1 MSQPITKYINQR
13 KIMSTVENEDVTK
26 LDTQNLEALVTL
38 QRREFQSEGEVT
50 YATRIDRLKRLK
62 ALIVENKTEFA
73 ETTKR
78 EFGGARSY
86 EFSLFSEF
94 AGKVEAID
102 YSMKHLKE
110 WMKPEKRKTNK
121 PMNFLGGKSQVRHF
135 PKGVVGIISPW
146 NLPFG
151 LTVAPLTSALAA
163 GNRALLKP
171 SEFVP
176 ETAALF
182 AEVVPQ
188 YFSKDEVAVVTGGAE
203 ISQCFAELPFDHLLF
218 TGSTNIGAKVMQSAS
233 KNLVPVTLELGG
245 KSPVI
250 IGRSAK
256 LDLAGT
262 RLTFGKL
269 LNGGQLCLSPDYVV
283 VPHEL
288 EELLIARVVQEAE
301 SMYPNI
307 TENEDYAGVI
317 NEKHFARLQNYIDD
331 AVAKGAKLTI
341 VGADKTRASADNRRM
356 PLHILQNVKEDM
368 LVLHEEIFGPIL
380 PVMTYSDVAE
390 VPDMIKPRQNPL
402 AMYYFG
408 KDKREQEYLLSHVQ
422 SGGVCI
428 NDITLHYVQED
439 LPFGGIGS
447 SGMGAYHGPEGF
459 RSMSHARAIYS
470 QTMIDVLPIIG
481 ARPPFGN
488 KFRKNITKILG
499 SI

>member
-1 MSQPITKYINQR
+1 MSTTKYGN
-13 KIMSTVENEDVTK
+13 VTK
-26 LDTQNLEALVTL
+26 LDTQNLEALVEL
-38 QRREFQSEGEVT
+38 QRSKFRAEGEVS

-62 ALIVENKTEFA
+62 ALIVENKIEFA
-73 ETTKR
+73 KTTKR

-94 AGKVEAID
+94 AGKVEGID

-182 AEVVPQ
+182 ADVVPK
-188 YFSKDEVAVVTGGAE
+188 YFANDEVAVVTGGAE
-203 ISQCFAELPFDHLLF
+203 ISQRFAELPFDHLLF

-283 VPHEL
+283 VPNEL
-288 EELLIARVVQEAE
+288 EEQLIARVVQEAQ

-317 NEKHFARLQNYIDD
+317 NERHFARLQNYIDD

-341 VGADKTRASADNRRM
+341 VGADKTRASEDNRRM
-356 PLHILQNVKEDM
+356 PLHILQNVNEDM
-368 LVLHEEIFGPIL
+368 LVMHEEIFGPIL

-390 VPDMIKPRQNPL
+390 VPDMIEPRRNPL

-408 KDKREQEYLLSHVQ
+408 KDKSEQEYLLSNVQ

-439 LPFGGIGS
+439 LPFGGVGA

-459 RSMSHARAIYS
+459 RTLSHARAIYS

>member
-1 MSQPITKYINQR
+1 
-13 KIMSTVENEDVTK
+13 MSTAKRKNVTK
-26 LDTQNLEALVTL
+26 LDTQNLEALVEL
-38 QRREFQSEGEVT
+38 QRTKFRAEGEVT
-50 YATRIDRLKRLK
+50 YSIRIDRLKRLK

-94 AGKVEAID
+94 ASKVEGID
-102 YSMKHLKE
+102 YAMKHLKE

-135 PKGVVGIISPW
+135 PKGVVGIICPW

-151 LTVAPLTSALAA
+151 LTVAPLTGALAA
-163 GNRALLKP
+163 GNRAILKP

-182 AEVVPQ
+182 AEIIPK
-188 YFSKDEVAVVTGGAE
+188 YFSEDEVAVVTGGAD
-203 ISQCFAELPFDHLLF
+203 ISQRFAELPFDHLLF
-218 TGSTNIGAKVMQSAS
+218 TGSSNIGAKVMQSAS

-283 VPHEL
+283 VPNEL
-288 EELLIARVVQEAE
+288 EEQLIARVVHEAQ

-317 NEKHFARLQNYIDD
+317 NERHFARLQNYIDD

-341 VGADKTRASADNRRM
+341 VGADKTRVSEDNRRM
-356 PLHILQNVKEDM
+356 PLHILQNVNEDM
-368 LVLHEEIFGPIL
+368 LVMHEEIFGPIL

-390 VPDMIKPRQNPL
+390 VPDMIEPRRNPL

-439 LPFGGIGS
+439 LPFGGFGA

-470 QTMIDVLPIIG
+470 QTMIDVLPIVG
-481 ARPPFGN
+481 ARPPFGE
-488 KFRKNITKILG
+488 KFRKNISKILG
-499 SI
+499 PI

>member
-1 MSQPITKYINQR
+1 MSTTKY
-13 KIMSTVENEDVTK
+13 ENVTK
-26 LDTQNLEALVTL
+26 LDTQNLEALVEL
-38 QRREFQSEGEVT
+38 QRSKFRAEGEVT

-62 ALIVENKTEFA
+62 ALIVENKIEFA
-73 ETTKR
+73 KTTKR

-94 AGKVEAID
+94 AGKVEGID

-121 PMNFLGGKSQVRHF
+121 PMNFLGGKSEVRHF

-182 AEVVPQ
+182 ADVVPK
-188 YFSKDEVAVVTGGAE
+188 YFANDEVAVVTGGAE
-203 ISQCFAELPFDHLLF
+203 ISQRFAELPFDHLLF

-283 VPHEL
+283 VPNEL
-288 EELLIARVVQEAE
+288 EEQLIARVVQEAQ

-317 NEKHFARLQNYIDD
+317 NERHFARLQNYIDD

-341 VGADKTRASADNRRM
+341 VGADKTRASEDNRRM
-356 PLHILQNVKEDM
+356 PLHILQSVNEDM
-368 LVLHEEIFGPIL
+368 LVMHEEIFGPIL

-390 VPDMIKPRQNPL
+390 VPDMIEPRRNPL

-408 KDKREQEYLLSHVQ
+408 KDKSEQEYLLSNVQ

-439 LPFGGIGS
+439 LPFGGVGA

-459 RSMSHARAIYS
+459 RTLSHARAIYS

>member
-1 MSQPITKYINQR
+1 MGAAEQHNLTG
-13 KIMSTVENEDVTK
+13 
-26 LDTQNLEALVTL
+26 LDTQDLDALIAL
-38 QRREFQSEGEVT
+38 QKAQFRAEGEVT

-62 ALIVENKTEFA
+62 ALIVENKVAFANATKHEFN
-73 ETTKR
+73 
-78 EFGGARSY
+78 GARSY

-94 AGKVEAID
+94 ASKVEAID
-102 YSMKHLKE
+102 YSMKHLKA

-121 PMNFLGGKSQVRHF
+121 PMNFLGGKSQVRYF

-182 AEVVPQ
+182 AEVVPK

-203 ISQCFAELPFDHLLF
+203 VSQQFAQLPFDHLLF
-218 TGSTNIGAKVMQSAS
+218 TGSTRVGVQVMQAAS

-269 LNGGQLCLSPDYVV
+269 LNGGQLCLSPDYVL
-283 VPHEL
+283 VPPEL
-288 EELLIARVVQEAE
+288 EEQLVARVVHEAQ

-307 TENEDYAGVI
+307 TENADYAGVI
-317 NEKHFARLQNYIDD
+317 NERHFARLQNYIDD

-341 VGADKTRASADNRRM
+341 VGAEQTRVSENNRRM
-356 PLHILQNVKEDM
+356 PLHILQNVNEDM
-368 LVLHEEIFGPIL
+368 LVMHEEIFGPIL
-380 PVMTYSDVAE
+380 PVMTYDDITE
-390 VPDMIKPRQNPL
+390 VPDQVEPRRNPL
-402 AMYYFG
+402 ALYYFG
-408 KDKREQEYLLSHVQ
+408 KDKTEQAYLLSHVP

-439 LPFGGIGS
+439 LPFGGVGA

-459 RSMSHARAIYS
+459 RTLSHPRAIYS
-470 QTMIDVLPIIG
+470 QTMVDVLPIIG
-481 ARPPFGN
+481 ARPPFGD
-488 KFRKNITKILG
+488 KFRKNISKILG
-499 SI
+499 AI

>member
-1 MSQPITKYINQR
+1 
-13 KIMSTVENEDVTK
+13 MSTAKRKNVTK
-26 LDTQNLEALVTL
+26 LDTQNLEALVEL
-38 QRREFQSEGEVT
+38 QRSKFRAEGEVT
-50 YATRIDRLKRLK
+50 YSTRIDRLKRLK

-94 AGKVEAID
+94 ASKVEGID
-102 YSMKHLKE
+102 YAMKHLKE

-151 LTVAPLTSALAA
+151 LTVAPLTGALAA
-163 GNRALLKP
+163 GNRAILKP

-182 AEVVPQ
+182 AEIIPK
-188 YFSKDEVAVVTGGAE
+188 YFSEDEVAVVTGGAD
-203 ISQCFAELPFDHLLF
+203 ISQRFAELPFDHLLF
-218 TGSTNIGAKVMQSAS
+218 TGSSNIGAKVMQSAS

-283 VPHEL
+283 VPNEL
-288 EELLIARVVQEAE
+288 EEQLIARVVHEAQ

-317 NEKHFARLQNYIDD
+317 NERHFARLQNYIDD

-341 VGADKTRASADNRRM
+341 VGANKTRVSEDNRRM
-356 PLHILQNVKEDM
+356 PLHILQNVNEDM
-368 LVLHEEIFGPIL
+368 LVMHEEIFGPIL

-390 VPDMIKPRQNPL
+390 VPDMIEPRRNPL

-439 LPFGGIGS
+439 LPFGGVGA

-459 RSMSHARAIYS
+459 RSLSHARAIYS

-481 ARPPFGN
+481 ARPPFGE
-488 KFRKNITKILG
+488 KFRKNISKILG
-499 SI
+499 PI

>member
-1 MSQPITKYINQR
+1 MGAAEQHNLTG
-13 KIMSTVENEDVTK
+13 
-26 LDTQNLEALVTL
+26 LDTQDLDALITL
-38 QRREFQSEGEVT
+38 QKAQFRAEGEVS

-62 ALIVENKTEFA
+62 ALIVENKVAFANATKHEFN
-73 ETTKR
+73 
-78 EFGGARSY
+78 GARSY

-94 AGKVEAID
+94 ASKVEAID
-102 YSMKHLKE
+102 YSMKHLKA

-182 AEVVPQ
+182 AEVVPK

-203 ISQCFAELPFDHLLF
+203 VSQQFAQLPFDHLLF
-218 TGSTNIGAKVMQSAS
+218 TGSTRVGVQVMQAAS

-269 LNGGQLCLSPDYVV
+269 LNGGQLCLSPDYVL
-283 VPHEL
+283 VPQEL
-288 EELLIARVVQEAE
+288 EEQLVARVVHEAQ

-307 TENEDYAGVI
+307 TENADYAGVI
-317 NEKHFARLQNYIDD
+317 NERHFARLQNYIDD

-341 VGADKTRASADNRRM
+341 VGAEQTRVSENNRRM
-356 PLHILQNVKEDM
+356 PLHILQNVNEDM
-368 LVLHEEIFGPIL
+368 LVMHEEIFGPIL
-380 PVMTYSDVAE
+380 PVMTYDDITE
-390 VPDMIKPRQNPL
+390 VPDQVEPRRNPL
-402 AMYYFG
+402 ALYYFG
-408 KDKREQEYLLSHVQ
+408 KDKAEQEYLLSHVP

-439 LPFGGIGS
+439 LPFGGVGA

-459 RSMSHARAIYS
+459 RTLSHPRAIYS
-470 QTMIDVLPIIG
+470 QTMVDVLPIIG
-481 ARPPFGN
+481 ARPPFGD
-488 KFRKNITKILG
+488 KFRKNISKILG
-499 SI
+499 AI

>member
-1 MSQPITKYINQR
+1 MSIAEHN
-13 KIMSTVENEDVTK
+13 NVTE
-26 LDTQNLEALVTL
+26 LAGQNLNALIER
-38 QRREFQSEGEVT
+38 QRSQFRAEGEVT
-50 YATRIDRLKRLK
+50 YSTRIDRLKRLK

-94 AGKVEAID
+94 ASKVEAID
-102 YSMKHLKE
+102 YSMKHLKQ

-182 AEVVPQ
+182 AEIVPK
-188 YFSKDEVAVVTGGAE
+188 YFPEDEVAVVTGGAE
-203 ISQCFAELPFDHLLF
+203 ISQKFAALPFDHLLF
-218 TGSTNIGAKVMQSAS
+218 TGSTKVGAKVMGAAS

-245 KSPVI
+245 KSPVV

-283 VPHEL
+283 VPNEL
-288 EELLIARVVQEAE
+288 EEQLIARVVHEAQ

-307 TENEDYAGVI
+307 TENEDYAGII
-317 NEKHFARLQNYIDD
+317 NERHFARLQNYLDD

-341 VGADKTRASADNRRM
+341 VGANKTRASASNRRM
-356 PLHILQNVKEDM
+356 PLHILQNVNDDM
-368 LVLHEEIFGPIL
+368 LVMQEEIFGPVL
-380 PVMTYSDVAE
+380 PFMTYSDVTE
-390 VPDMIKPRQNPL
+390 VPDMIEPRRSPL
-402 AMYYFG
+402 ALYYFG

-439 LPFGGIGS
+439 LPFGGFGA

-459 RSMSHARAIYS
+459 RSLSHARAIYS
-470 QTMIDVLPIIG
+470 QTMIDVLPIVG
-481 ARPPFGN
+481 ARPPFGD
-488 KFRKNITKILG
+488 KFRKNISKILG
-499 SI
+499 AI

>member
-1 MSQPITKYINQR
+1 MSIAEHN
-13 KIMSTVENEDVTK
+13 NVTE
-26 LDTQNLEALVTL
+26 LAGQNLNALVAR
-38 QRREFQSEGEVT
+38 QRSQFRAEGEVT

-73 ETTKR
+73 KTTKC

-94 AGKVEAID
+94 ASKVEAID
-102 YSMKHLKE
+102 YSMKHLKA
-110 WMKPEKRKTNK
+110 WMRPEKRKTNK
-121 PMNFLGGKSQVRHF
+121 PMNFLGGKSQVRHY

-163 GNRALLKP
+163 GNRAILKP

-182 AEVVPQ
+182 AEIVPK
-188 YFSKDEVAVVTGGAE
+188 YFPEDEVAVVTGGAE
-203 ISQCFAELPFDHLLF
+203 ISQKFAALPFDHLLF

-245 KSPVI
+245 KSPVV

-269 LNGGQLCLSPDYVV
+269 LNGGQLCLSPDYVI
-283 VPHEL
+283 VPNEL
-288 EELLIARVVQEAE
+288 EEQLIARVVQEVQA
-301 SMYPNI
+301 MYPNI
-307 TENEDYAGVI
+307 TENEDYAGII
-317 NEKHFARLQNYIDD
+317 NERHFARLQSYLDD

-341 VGADKTRASADNRRM
+341 VGANQTRASAGNRRM
-356 PLHILQNVKEDM
+356 PLHILQNVNDDM
-368 LVLHEEIFGPIL
+368 LIMHEEIFGPIL

-390 VPDMIKPRQNPL
+390 VPDMIEPRRNPL
-402 AMYYFG
+402 ALYYFG
-408 KDKREQEYLLSHVQ
+408 KDKREQEYLLNHVQ

-439 LPFGGIGS
+439 LPFGGFGA

-459 RSMSHARAIYS
+459 RSLSHARAIYS
-470 QTMIDVLPIIG
+470 QTMIDVLPIVG
-481 ARPPFGN
+481 ARPPFGD
-488 KFRKNITKILG
+488 KFRKNISKVLG
-499 SI
+499 AI

>member
-1 MSQPITKYINQR
+1 MSTTKY
-13 KIMSTVENEDVTK
+13 ENVTT
-26 LDTQNLEALVTL
+26 LDTQNLEALVEL
-38 QRREFQSEGEVT
+38 QRSKFRAEGEVT

-62 ALIVENKTEFA
+62 ALIVENKIEFA
-73 ETTKR
+73 KTTKR

-94 AGKVEAID
+94 AGKVEGID

-182 AEVVPQ
+182 ADVVPK
-188 YFSKDEVAVVTGGAE
+188 YFANDEVAVVTGGAE
-203 ISQCFAELPFDHLLF
+203 ISQRFAELPFDHLLF

-283 VPHEL
+283 VPNEL
-288 EELLIARVVQEAE
+288 EEQLIARVVQEAQ

-317 NEKHFARLQNYIDD
+317 NERHFARLQNYIDD
-331 AVAKGAKLTI
+331 AVAKGAELTI
-341 VGADKTRASADNRRM
+341 VGADKTRASEDNRRM
-356 PLHILQNVKEDM
+356 PLHILQNVNEDM
-368 LVLHEEIFGPIL
+368 LVMHEEIFGPIL

-390 VPDMIKPRQNPL
+390 VPDMIEPRRNPL

-408 KDKREQEYLLSHVQ
+408 KDKSEQEYLLSNVQ

-439 LPFGGIGS
+439 LPFGGVGA

-459 RSMSHARAIYS
+459 RTLSHARAIYS

>member
-1 MSQPITKYINQR
+1 
-13 KIMSTVENEDVTK
+13 MSTAKYENVTK
-26 LDTQNLEALVTL
+26 LDTQNLEALVEL
-38 QRREFQSEGEVT
+38 QRSKFRAEGEVT
-50 YATRIDRLKRLK
+50 YSTRIDRLKRLK

-94 AGKVEAID
+94 ASKVEGID
-102 YSMKHLKE
+102 YAMKHLKE

-151 LTVAPLTSALAA
+151 LTVAPLTGALAA
-163 GNRALLKP
+163 GNRAILKP

-182 AEVVPQ
+182 AEIIPK
-188 YFSKDEVAVVTGGAE
+188 YFSEDEVAVVTGGAD
-203 ISQCFAELPFDHLLF
+203 ISQRFAELPFDHLLF
-218 TGSTNIGAKVMQSAS
+218 TGSSNIGAKVMQSAS

-283 VPHEL
+283 VPNEL
-288 EELLIARVVQEAE
+288 EEQLIARVVHEAQ

-317 NEKHFARLQNYIDD
+317 NERHFARLQNYIDD

-341 VGADKTRASADNRRM
+341 VGADTTRVSEDNRRM
-356 PLHILQNVKEDM
+356 PLHILQNVNEDM
-368 LVLHEEIFGPIL
+368 LVMHEEIFGPIL

-390 VPDMIKPRQNPL
+390 VPDMIEPRRNPL

-408 KDKREQEYLLSHVQ
+408 KDKREQEYLLSNVQ

-439 LPFGGIGS
+439 LPFGGVGA

-459 RSMSHARAIYS
+459 RSLSHARAIYS

-481 ARPPFGN
+481 ARPPFGE
-488 KFRKNITKILG
+488 KFRKNISKILG
-499 SI
+499 PI

>member
-1 MSQPITKYINQR
+1 MSEAHNDNV
-13 KIMSTVENEDVTK
+13 MD
-26 LDTQNLEALVTL
+26 LDFQNLNALL
-38 QRREFQSEGEVT
+38 ARQRSAFRAEGEVT

-62 ALIVENKTEFA
+62 ALIVENKSEFA
-73 ETTKR
+73 TTTKR
-78 EFGGARSY
+78 EFNGARSY

-94 AGKVEAID
+94 ASKVEAID
-102 YSMKHLKE
+102 YSMKHLKD
-110 WMKPEKRKTNK
+110 WMKPENRKTNK
-121 PMNFLGGKSQVRHF
+121 PMNLLGGKGQVRYF

-171 SEFVP
+171 SEYVP

-182 AEVVPQ
+182 AEVVPK
-188 YFSKDEVAVVTGGAE
+188 YFETDEVAVVTGGAE
-203 ISQCFAELPFDHLLF
+203 TSRNFAELPFDHLLF
-218 TGSTNIGAKVMQSAS
+218 TGSTRVGSQVMQSAS

-269 LNGGQLCLSPDYVV
+269 LNGGQLCLSPDYVL
-283 VPHEL
+283 VPKEL
-288 EELLIARVVQEAE
+288 EERLISRIKHEVE

-307 TENEDYAGVI
+307 TENSDYAGVFD
-317 NEKHFARLQNYIDD
+317 ERHFARLQDYIDD

-341 VGADKTRASADNRRM
+341 VGADETRASKDNRRM
-356 PLHILQNVKEDM
+356 PLHILQDVNENMKVM
-368 LVLHEEIFGPIL
+368 HEEIFGPVL
-380 PVMTYSDVAE
+380 PIMTYADIAQ
-390 VPDMIKPRQNPL
+390 VPDQIEPRRNPL

-408 KDKREQEYLLSHVQ
+408 KDKDEQEYLLSHVQ

-439 LPFGGIGS
+439 LPFGGFGA

-459 RSMSHARAIYS
+459 RNMSHPRAIYR

-481 ARPPFGN
+481 ARPPFGE
-488 KFRKNITKILG
+488 KFRKRISKVLG
-499 SI
+499 VI

>member
-1 MSQPITKYINQR
+1 MGAAEHHNATGLNA
-13 KIMSTVENEDVTK
+13 
-26 LDTQNLEALVTL
+26 QNLDALLEL
-38 QRREFQSEGEVT
+38 QRSKFRAEGEVT
-50 YATRIDRLKRLK
+50 YSTRIDRLKRLK

-73 ETTKR
+73 ITTKR

-94 AGKVEAID
+94 ASKVEAIN

-176 ETAALF
+176 KTAALF
-182 AEVVPQ
+182 AEVVPK
-188 YFSKDEVAVVTGGAE
+188 YFSEDEVAVVTGGAD
-203 ISQCFAELPFDHLLF
+203 ISQRFAELPFDHLLF
-218 TGSTNIGAKVMQSAS
+218 TGSTKVGAKVMQSAS

-283 VPHEL
+283 VPDEL
-288 EELLIARVVQEAE
+288 EEQLIARVVKEAQ

-317 NEKHFARLQNYIDD
+317 NERHFARLQNYIDD

-341 VGADKTRASADNRRM
+341 VGAKKTRASDDNRRM
-356 PLHILQNVKEDM
+356 PLHILQNVNEDM
-368 LVLHEEIFGPIL
+368 LVMHEEIFGPVL
-380 PVMTYSDVAE
+380 PVMTYSDVEE
-390 VPDMIKPRQNPL
+390 VPDMIEPRRNPL

-408 KDKREQEYLLSHVQ
+408 KDNREQEYLLSHVQ

-439 LPFGGIGS
+439 LPFGGIGA

-459 RSMSHARAIYS
+459 KNMSHARAIYS

-481 ARPPFGN
+481 ARPPFGE
-488 KFRKNITKILG
+488 KFRKNISKILG
-499 SI
+499 PI

>member
-1 MSQPITKYINQR
+1 
-13 KIMSTVENEDVTK
+13 MSTAKRKNVTK
-26 LDTQNLEALVTL
+26 LDTQNLEALVAL
-38 QRREFQSEGEVT
+38 QRSNFRAEGEVT
-50 YATRIDRLKRLK
+50 YSTRIDRLKRLK

-94 AGKVEAID
+94 ASKVEGID
-102 YSMKHLKE
+102 YAMKHLKE

-151 LTVAPLTSALAA
+151 LTVAPLTGALAA
-163 GNRALLKP
+163 GNRAILKP

-182 AEVVPQ
+182 AEIIPK
-188 YFSKDEVAVVTGGAE
+188 YFSEDEVAVVTGGAD
-203 ISQCFAELPFDHLLF
+203 ISQRFAELPFDHLLF
-218 TGSTNIGAKVMQSAS
+218 TGSSNIGAKVMQSAS

-283 VPHEL
+283 VPNEL
-288 EELLIARVVQEAE
+288 EEQLIARVVHEAQ

-317 NEKHFARLQNYIDD
+317 NERHFARLQNYIDD

-341 VGADKTRASADNRRM
+341 VGADKTRVSEDNRRM
-356 PLHILQNVKEDM
+356 PLHILQNVNEDM
-368 LVLHEEIFGPIL
+368 LVMHEEIFGPIL

-390 VPDMIKPRQNPL
+390 VPDMIEPRRNPL

-408 KDKREQEYLLSHVQ
+408 KDKREQEYLLSNVQ

-439 LPFGGIGS
+439 LPFGGVGA

-459 RSMSHARAIYS
+459 RSLSHARAIYS

-481 ARPPFGN
+481 ARPPFGE
-488 KFRKNITKILG
+488 KFRKNISKILG
-499 SI
+499 PI

>member
-1 MSQPITKYINQR
+1 MGA
-13 KIMSTVENEDVTK
+13 VEQHNLTG
-26 LDTQNLEALVTL
+26 LDTQDLDALIAL
-38 QRREFQSEGEVT
+38 QKAQFRAEGEVT

-62 ALIVENKTEFA
+62 ALIVENKVAFANATKHEFN
-73 ETTKR
+73 
-78 EFGGARSY
+78 GARSY

-94 AGKVEAID
+94 ASKVEAID
-102 YSMKHLKE
+102 YSMKHLKA

-182 AEVVPQ
+182 AEVVPK

-203 ISQCFAELPFDHLLF
+203 VSQQFAQLPFDHLLF
-218 TGSTNIGAKVMQSAS
+218 TGSTRVGAQVMQAAS

-269 LNGGQLCLSPDYVV
+269 LNGGQLCLSPDYVL
-283 VPHEL
+283 VPQEL
-288 EELLIARVVQEAE
+288 EEQLVARIVHEAQ

-307 TENEDYAGVI
+307 TENADYAGVI
-317 NEKHFARLQNYIDD
+317 NERHFARLQNYIDD

-341 VGADKTRASADNRRM
+341 VGAEQTRASENNRRM
-356 PLHILQNVKEDM
+356 PLHILQNVNEDM
-368 LVLHEEIFGPIL
+368 LVMHEEIFGPIL
-380 PVMTYSDVAE
+380 PVMTYDDITE
-390 VPDMIKPRQNPL
+390 VPDQVEPRRNPL
-402 AMYYFG
+402 ALYYFG
-408 KDKREQEYLLSHVQ
+408 KDKTEQEYLLSHVP

-439 LPFGGIGS
+439 LPFGGVGA

-459 RSMSHARAIYS
+459 RTLSHPRAIYS
-470 QTMIDVLPIIG
+470 QTMVDVLPIIG
-481 ARPPFGN
+481 ARPPFGD
-488 KFRKNITKILG
+488 KFRKNISKILG
-499 SI
+499 AI

>member
-1 MSQPITKYINQR
+1 MSTTKY
-13 KIMSTVENEDVTK
+13 ENVTT
-26 LDTQNLEALVTL
+26 LDTQNLEALVEL
-38 QRREFQSEGEVT
+38 QRSKFRAEGEVT

-62 ALIVENKTEFA
+62 ALIVENKIEFA
-73 ETTKR
+73 KTTKR

-94 AGKVEAID
+94 AGKVEGID
-102 YSMKHLKE
+102 YSMKHLKD

-151 LTVAPLTSALAA
+151 LTVAPLTGALAA
-163 GNRALLKP
+163 GNRAILKP

-182 AEVVPQ
+182 AEIIPK
-188 YFSKDEVAVVTGGAE
+188 YFSEDEVAVVTGGAD
-203 ISQCFAELPFDHLLF
+203 ISQRFAELPFDHLLF
-218 TGSTNIGAKVMQSAS
+218 TGSSNIGAKVMQSAS

-283 VPHEL
+283 VPNEL
-288 EELLIARVVQEAE
+288 EEQLIARVVHEAQ

-317 NEKHFARLQNYIDD
+317 NERHFARLQNYIDD

-341 VGADKTRASADNRRM
+341 VGANKTRASMNNRRM
-356 PLHILQNVKEDM
+356 PLHILQNVNEDM
-368 LVLHEEIFGPIL
+368 LVMHEEIFGPIL

-390 VPDMIKPRQNPL
+390 VPDMIEPRRNPL

-408 KDKREQEYLLSHVQ
+408 KDKSEQEYLLSHVQ

-439 LPFGGIGS
+439 LPFGGVGA

-459 RSMSHARAIYS
+459 RSLSHARAIYS

-481 ARPPFGN
+481 ARPPFGE
-488 KFRKNITKILG
+488 KFRKNISKILG
-499 SI
+499 PI

>member
-1 MSQPITKYINQR
+1 MSIAEQNNITEL
-13 KIMSTVENEDVTK
+13 TG
-26 LDTQNLEALVTL
+26 QNLNALVER
-38 QRREFQSEGEVT
+38 QRSQFRAEGEVT

-73 ETTKR
+73 KTTKR

-94 AGKVEAID
+94 ASKVEAID
-102 YSMKHLKE
+102 YSMKHLKA
-110 WMKPEKRKTNK
+110 WMRPEKRKTNK
-121 PMNFLGGKSQVRHF
+121 PMNFLGGKGQVRHY

-163 GNRALLKP
+163 GNRAILKP

-182 AEVVPQ
+182 AEIVPK
-188 YFSKDEVAVVTGGAE
+188 YFPEDEVAVVTGGAE
-203 ISQCFAELPFDHLLF
+203 ISQKFAALPFDHLLF

-245 KSPVI
+245 KSPVV

-269 LNGGQLCLSPDYVV
+269 LNGGQLCLSPDYVI
-283 VPHEL
+283 VPNEL
-288 EELLIARVVQEAE
+288 EEQLIARVVQEVQA
-301 SMYPNI
+301 MYPNI
-307 TENEDYAGVI
+307 TENEDYAGII
-317 NEKHFARLQNYIDD
+317 NERHFARLQSYLDD

-341 VGADKTRASADNRRM
+341 VGANQTRASAGNRRM
-356 PLHILQNVKEDM
+356 PLHILQNVNDDM
-368 LVLHEEIFGPIL
+368 LIMHEEIFGPIL

-390 VPDMIKPRQNPL
+390 VPDMIEPRRNPL
-402 AMYYFG
+402 ALYYFG
-408 KDKREQEYLLSHVQ
+408 KDKREQEYLLNHVQ

-439 LPFGGIGS
+439 LPFGGFGA

-459 RSMSHARAIYS
+459 RSLSHARAIYS
-470 QTMIDVLPIIG
+470 QTMIDVLPIVG
-481 ARPPFGN
+481 ARPPFGD
-488 KFRKNITKILG
+488 KFRKNISKVLG
-499 SI
+499 AI

>member
-1 MSQPITKYINQR
+1 VSIAEHDN
-13 KIMSTVENEDVTK
+13 VTK
-26 LDTQNLEALVTL
+26 LEIQNLTALLKL
-38 QRREFQSEGEVT
+38 QRSKFRAEGEVT

-62 ALIVENKTEFA
+62 ALIIENKTEFA
-73 ETTKR
+73 KTTKR

-94 AGKVEAID
+94 ASKVEAID
-102 YSMKHLKE
+102 YSMKYLKE
-110 WMKPEKRKTNK
+110 WMKPEKRKTNT
-121 PMNFLGGKSQVRHF
+121 PMNFLGGQSQVRHF
-135 PKGVVGIISPW
+135 PKGGVGIISPW

-182 AEVVPQ
+182 ADVIPK
-188 YFSKDEVAVVTGGAE
+188 YFSEDEVAVVTGGAA
-203 ISQCFAELPFDHLLF
+203 ISQRFAELPFDHLLF
-218 TGSTNIGAKVMQSAS
+218 TGSTRVGAQVMQSAA

-283 VPHEL
+283 VPKEL
-288 EELLIARVVQEAE
+288 EEQLIARVIHETE

-317 NEKHFARLQNYIDD
+317 NERHFARLQNYIDD

-341 VGADKTRASADNRRM
+341 VGADKTRASKDNRRM
-356 PLHILQNVKEDM
+356 PLHILQNVNEDM
-368 LVLHEEIFGPIL
+368 LVMHEEIFGPVL
-380 PVMTYSDVAE
+380 PVMAYSDVAE
-390 VPDMIKPRQNPL
+390 VPDMIEPRRNPL

-408 KDKREQEYLLSHVQ
+408 KDKREQEYLLTHVP
-422 SGGVCI
+422 SGGVCV

-439 LPFGGIGS
+439 LPFGGVGA

-459 RSMSHARAIYS
+459 RSLSHARAIYS
-470 QTMIDVLPIIG
+470 QTMIDVLPIVG
-481 ARPPFGN
+481 ARPPFGE
-488 KFRKNITKILG
+488 KFRKNISKVLG

>member
-1 MSQPITKYINQR
+1 MNTNQPEMQ
-13 KIMSTVENEDVTK
+13 IMSTAEHENVTK
-26 LDTQNLEALVTL
+26 LDTQNLEALVEL
-38 QRREFQSEGEVT
+38 QRSMFRAEGEVT
-50 YATRIDRLKRLK
+50 YSTRIDRLKRLK

-73 ETTKR
+73 MTTKR

-94 AGKVEAID
+94 ASKVEAID

-121 PMNFLGGKSQVRHF
+121 PMNFLGGKSQVRYF

-182 AEVVPQ
+182 AEVVPK
-188 YFSKDEVAVVTGGAE
+188 YFPEDEVAVVTGGAD
-203 ISQCFAELPFDHLLF
+203 ISQRFAELPFDHLLF

-269 LNGGQLCLSPDYVV
+269 LNGGQLCLSPDYVA
-283 VPHEL
+283 VPDEL
-288 EELLIARVVQEAE
+288 EEQLIARVIQEAQ

-307 TENEDYAGVI
+307 TENEDYAGII
-317 NEKHFARLQNYIDD
+317 NERHFGRLQSYIDD

-341 VGADKTRASADNRRM
+341 VGADKTRASEDNRRM
-356 PLHILQNVKEDM
+356 PLHILQHVNEDM
-368 LVLHEEIFGPIL
+368 LVMHEEIFGPIL

-390 VPDMIKPRQNPL
+390 VPSMIEPRRNPL

-428 NDITLHYVQED
+428 NDIILHYVQED
-439 LPFGGIGS
+439 LPFGGIGA

-459 RSMSHARAIYS
+459 RAMSHARAIYS

-481 ARPPFGN
+481 ARPPFGE
-488 KFRKNITKILG
+488 KFRKNISKILG
-499 SI
+499 AI

>member
-1 MSQPITKYINQR
+1 MSTTKY
-13 KIMSTVENEDVTK
+13 ENVTT
-26 LDTQNLEALVTL
+26 LHTQNLEALVEL
-38 QRREFQSEGEVT
+38 QRSKFRAEGEVT

-62 ALIVENKTEFA
+62 ALIVENKIEFA
-73 ETTKR
+73 KTTKR

-94 AGKVEAID
+94 AGKVEGID

-182 AEVVPQ
+182 ADVVPK
-188 YFSKDEVAVVTGGAE
+188 YFSDDEVAVVTGGAE
-203 ISQCFAELPFDHLLF
+203 ISQRFAELPFDHLLF
-218 TGSTNIGAKVMQSAS
+218 TGSTNIGSKVMQSAS

-283 VPHEL
+283 VPNEL
-288 EELLIARVVQEAE
+288 EEQLIARVVQEAQ

-317 NEKHFARLQNYIDD
+317 NERHFARLQNYIDD

-341 VGADKTRASADNRRM
+341 VGADKTRASEDNRRM
-356 PLHILQNVKEDM
+356 PLHILQNVNEDM
-368 LVLHEEIFGPIL
+368 LVMHEEIFGPIL

-390 VPDMIKPRQNPL
+390 VPDMIEPRRNPL

-408 KDKREQEYLLSHVQ
+408 KDKSEQEYLLSNVQ

-439 LPFGGIGS
+439 LPFGGVGA

-459 RSMSHARAIYS
+459 RTLSHARAIYS

>member
-1 MSQPITKYINQR
+1 MSIAEHN
-13 KIMSTVENEDVTK
+13 NVTE
-26 LDTQNLEALVTL
+26 LAGQNLNALIER
-38 QRREFQSEGEVT
+38 QRSQFRAEGEVT
-50 YATRIDRLKRLK
+50 YSTRIDRLKRLK

-94 AGKVEAID
+94 ASKVEAID

-151 LTVAPLTSALAA
+151 LTVAPLTGALAA
-163 GNRALLKP
+163 GNRAILKP

-182 AEVVPQ
+182 AEIIPK
-188 YFSKDEVAVVTGGAE
+188 YFSEDEVAVVTGGAD
-203 ISQCFAELPFDHLLF
+203 ISQRFAELPFDHLLF
-218 TGSTNIGAKVMQSAS
+218 TGSSNIGAKVMQSAS

-283 VPHEL
+283 VPNEL
-288 EELLIARVVQEAE
+288 EEQLIARVVHEAQ

-307 TENEDYAGVI
+307 TENEDYAGII
-317 NEKHFARLQNYIDD
+317 NERHFARLQNYLDD

-341 VGADKTRASADNRRM
+341 VGANKTRASAGNRRM
-356 PLHILQNVKEDM
+356 PLHILQNVNDDM
-368 LVLHEEIFGPIL
+368 LVMQEEIFGPVL
-380 PVMTYSDVAE
+380 PFMTYSDVTE
-390 VPDMIKPRQNPL
+390 VPDMIEPRRSPL
-402 AMYYFG
+402 ALYYFG

-439 LPFGGIGS
+439 LPFGGFGA

-470 QTMIDVLPIIG
+470 QTMIDVLPIVG
-481 ARPPFGN
+481 ARPPFGD
-488 KFRKNITKILG
+488 KFRKNISKILG
-499 SI
+499 AI

>member
-1 MSQPITKYINQR
+1 MSIAKHDN
-13 KIMSTVENEDVTK
+13 VTE
-26 LDTQNLEALVTL
+26 LSTQNLGALVEL
-38 QRREFQSEGEVT
+38 QRNEFRAEGDVT

-62 ALIVENKTEFA
+62 ALIVENKKEFA
-73 ETTKR
+73 TTTKR
-78 EFGGARSY
+78 EFNGARSY

-94 AGKVEAID
+94 ASKVEAID
-102 YSMKHLKE
+102 YSIKHLKG
-110 WMKPEKRKTNK
+110 WMKPETRKTNK
-121 PMNFLGGKSQVRHF
+121 PMNFLGGKSQVRYF

-163 GNRALLKP
+163 GNRAILKP
-171 SEFVP
+171 SEYVP

-182 AEVVPQ
+182 AEVVPK
-188 YFSKDEVAVVTGGAE
+188 YFSQDEVAVVTGGSD
-203 ISQCFAELPFDHLLF
+203 ISQKFAQLPFDHLLF
-218 TGSTNIGAKVMQSAS
+218 TGSTHVGAQVMQAAA

-245 KSPVI
+245 KSPVV

-269 LNGGQLCLSPDYVV
+269 LNGGQLCLSPDYLL
-283 VPHEL
+283 VPNEL
-288 EELLIARVVQEAE
+288 EELLIARVIDEAQV
-301 SMYPNI
+301 MYPNI
-307 TENEDYAGVI
+307 TENSDYAGI
-317 NEKHFARLQNYIDD
+317 FNEKHFARLQSYIDD

-341 VGADKTRASADNRRM
+341 VGAENTRASADNRRM
-356 PLHILQNVKEDM
+356 PLHILQNVTEDM
-368 LVLHEEIFGPIL
+368 QVMHHEIFGPIL
-380 PVMTYSDVAE
+380 PVMSYSDITE
-390 VPDMIKPRQNPL
+390 VPDMIEPRRNPL

-408 KDKREQEYLLSHVQ
+408 KDKVEQDYLLSHVQ

-439 LPFGGIGS
+439 LPFGGFGA

-459 RSMSHARAIYS
+459 RNMSHARAIYS

-481 ARPPFGN
+481 ARPPFGE
-488 KFRKNITKILG
+488 KFRNRIRKALG
-499 SI
+499 PI

>member
-1 MSQPITKYINQR
+1 MSIAEQNNITEL
-13 KIMSTVENEDVTK
+13 TG
-26 LDTQNLEALVTL
+26 QNLNALVER
-38 QRREFQSEGEVT
+38 QRSQFRAEGEVT

-73 ETTKR
+73 KTTKR

-94 AGKVEAID
+94 ASKVEAID
-102 YSMKHLKE
+102 YSMKHLKA
-110 WMKPEKRKTNK
+110 WMRPEKRKTNK
-121 PMNFLGGKSQVRHF
+121 PMNFLGGKSQVRHY

-163 GNRALLKP
+163 GNRAILKP

-182 AEVVPQ
+182 AEIVPK
-188 YFSKDEVAVVTGGAE
+188 YFPEDEVAVVTGGAE
-203 ISQCFAELPFDHLLF
+203 ISQKFAALPFDHLLF

-245 KSPVI
+245 KSPVV

-269 LNGGQLCLSPDYVV
+269 LNGGQLCLSPDYVI
-283 VPHEL
+283 VPNEL
-288 EELLIARVVQEAE
+288 EEQLIARVIQEVQA
-301 SMYPNI
+301 MYPNI
-307 TENEDYAGVI
+307 TENEDYAGII
-317 NEKHFARLQNYIDD
+317 NERHFARLQSYLDD

-341 VGADKTRASADNRRM
+341 VGANQTRASAGNRRM
-356 PLHILQNVKEDM
+356 PLHILQNVNDDM
-368 LVLHEEIFGPIL
+368 LIMHEEIFGPIL

-390 VPDMIKPRQNPL
+390 VPDMIEPRRNPL
-402 AMYYFG
+402 ALYYFG
-408 KDKREQEYLLSHVQ
+408 KDKREQEYLLNHVQ

-439 LPFGGIGS
+439 LPFGGFGA

-459 RSMSHARAIYS
+459 RSLSHARAIYS
-470 QTMIDVLPIIG
+470 QTMIDVLPIVG
-481 ARPPFGN
+481 ARPPFGD
-488 KFRKNITKILG
+488 KFRKNISKVLG
-499 SI
+499 AI

>member
-1 MSQPITKYINQR
+1 
-13 KIMSTVENEDVTK
+13 MSTAKRKNVTK
-26 LDTQNLEALVTL
+26 LDTQNLEALVEL
-38 QRREFQSEGEVT
+38 QRSKFRAEGEVT
-50 YATRIDRLKRLK
+50 YSTRIDRLKRLK

-94 AGKVEAID
+94 ASKVEGID
-102 YSMKHLKE
+102 YVMKHLKE

-151 LTVAPLTSALAA
+151 LTVAPLTGALAA
-163 GNRALLKP
+163 GNRAILKP

-182 AEVVPQ
+182 AEIIPK
-188 YFSKDEVAVVTGGAE
+188 YFSEDEVAVVTGGTD
-203 ISQCFAELPFDHLLF
+203 ISQRFAELPFDHLLF
-218 TGSTNIGAKVMQSAS
+218 TGSSNIGAKVMQSAS

-283 VPHEL
+283 VPNEL
-288 EELLIARVVQEAE
+288 EEQLIARVVHEAQ

-317 NEKHFARLQNYIDD
+317 SERHFARLQNYIDD

-341 VGADKTRASADNRRM
+341 VGASKTRVSEDNRRM
-356 PLHILQNVKEDM
+356 PLHILQNVTEDM
-368 LVLHEEIFGPIL
+368 LVMHEEIFGPIL
-380 PVMTYSDVAE
+380 PVITYSDVAE
-390 VPDMIKPRQNPL
+390 VPDMIEPRRNPL

-439 LPFGGIGS
+439 LPFGGVGA

-459 RSMSHARAIYS
+459 RSLSHARAIYS

-481 ARPPFGN
+481 ARPPFGE
-488 KFRKNITKILG
+488 KFRKNISKILG
-499 SI
+499 PI

>member
-1 MSQPITKYINQR
+1 
-13 KIMSTVENEDVTK
+13 MSTAKRKNVTK
-26 LDTQNLEALVTL
+26 LDTQNLEALVEL
-38 QRREFQSEGEVT
+38 QRSKFRAEGEVT
-50 YATRIDRLKRLK
+50 YSTRIDRLKRLK
-62 ALIVENKTEFA
+62 TLIVENKTEFA

-94 AGKVEAID
+94 ASKVEGID
-102 YSMKHLKE
+102 YAMKNLKE

-151 LTVAPLTSALAA
+151 LTVAPLTGALAA
-163 GNRALLKP
+163 GNRAILKP

-182 AEVVPQ
+182 AEIIPK
-188 YFSKDEVAVVTGGAE
+188 YFSEDEVAVVTGGAD
-203 ISQCFAELPFDHLLF
+203 ISQRFAELPFDHLLF
-218 TGSTNIGAKVMQSAS
+218 TGSSNIGAKVMQSAS

-283 VPHEL
+283 VPNEL
-288 EELLIARVVQEAE
+288 EEQLIARVVHEAQ

-317 NEKHFARLQNYIDD
+317 NERHFARLQNYIDD

-341 VGADKTRASADNRRM
+341 VGANKTRASKNNRRM
-356 PLHILQNVKEDM
+356 PLHILQNVTEDM
-368 LVLHEEIFGPIL
+368 LVMHEEIFGPIL

-390 VPDMIKPRQNPL
+390 VPNMIEPRRNPL

-439 LPFGGIGS
+439 LPFGGVGA

-459 RSMSHARAIYS
+459 RSLSHARAIYS

-481 ARPPFGN
+481 ARPPFGE
-488 KFRKNITKILG
+488 KFRKNISKILG
-499 SI
+499 PI

>member
-1 MSQPITKYINQR
+1 MSTTKYGN
-13 KIMSTVENEDVTK
+13 VTK
-26 LDTQNLEALVTL
+26 LDTQNLEALVEL
-38 QRREFQSEGEVT
+38 QRSKFRAEGEVS

-62 ALIVENKTEFA
+62 ALIVENKIEFA
-73 ETTKR
+73 KTTKR

-94 AGKVEAID
+94 AGKVEGID

-121 PMNFLGGKSQVRHF
+121 PMNFLGGKSEVRHF

-182 AEVVPQ
+182 ADVVPK
-188 YFSKDEVAVVTGGAE
+188 YFSEDEVAVVTGGAE
-203 ISQCFAELPFDHLLF
+203 ISQRFAELPFDHLLF
-218 TGSTNIGAKVMQSAS
+218 TGSTNIGSKVMQSAS

-283 VPHEL
+283 VPNEL
-288 EELLIARVVQEAE
+288 EEQLIARVVQEAQ

-317 NEKHFARLQNYIDD
+317 NERHFARLQNYIDD

-341 VGADKTRASADNRRM
+341 VGADKTRASEDNRRM
-356 PLHILQNVKEDM
+356 PLHILQNVNEDM
-368 LVLHEEIFGPIL
+368 LVMHEEIFGPIL

-390 VPDMIKPRQNPL
+390 VPDMIEPRRNPL

-408 KDKREQEYLLSHVQ
+408 KDKSEQEYLLSNVQ

-439 LPFGGIGS
+439 LPFGGVGA

-459 RSMSHARAIYS
+459 RTLSHARAIYS

-488 KFRKNITKILG
+488 KFRKNISKILG

>member
-1 MSQPITKYINQR
+1 MSIAEHN
-13 KIMSTVENEDVTK
+13 NVTE
-26 LDTQNLEALVTL
+26 LAGQNLNALIER
-38 QRREFQSEGEVT
+38 QRSQFRAEGEVT
-50 YATRIDRLKRLK
+50 YSTRIDRLKRLK

-94 AGKVEAID
+94 ASKVEAID
-102 YSMKHLKE
+102 YSMKHLKQ

-182 AEVVPQ
+182 AEIVPK
-188 YFSKDEVAVVTGGAE
+188 YFPEDEVAVVTGGAE
-203 ISQCFAELPFDHLLF
+203 ISQKFAALPFDHLLF
-218 TGSTNIGAKVMQSAS
+218 TGSTKVGAKVMRSAS

-245 KSPVI
+245 KSPVV

-283 VPHEL
+283 VPNEL
-288 EELLIARVVQEAE
+288 EEQLIARVAHEAQ

-307 TENEDYAGVI
+307 TENEDYAGII
-317 NEKHFARLQNYIDD
+317 NERHFARLQNYLDD

-341 VGADKTRASADNRRM
+341 VGANKTRASASNRRM
-356 PLHILQNVKEDM
+356 PLHILQNVNDDM
-368 LVLHEEIFGPIL
+368 LVMQEEIFGPVL
-380 PVMTYSDVAE
+380 PFMTYSDVTE
-390 VPDMIKPRQNPL
+390 VPDMIEPRRSPL
-402 AMYYFG
+402 ALYYFG

-439 LPFGGIGS
+439 LPFGGFGA

-470 QTMIDVLPIIG
+470 QTMIDVLPIVG
-481 ARPPFGN
+481 ARPPFGD
-488 KFRKNITKILG
+488 KFRKNISKILG
-499 SI
+499 AI

>member
-1 MSQPITKYINQR
+1 MSEAHNDNV
-13 KIMSTVENEDVTK
+13 MD
-26 LDTQNLEALVTL
+26 LDFQNLNALL
-38 QRREFQSEGEVT
+38 ARQRSAFRAEGEVT

-62 ALIVENKTEFA
+62 ALIVENKSEFA
-73 ETTKR
+73 TTTKR
-78 EFGGARSY
+78 EFNGARSY

-94 AGKVEAID
+94 ASKVEAID
-102 YSMKHLKE
+102 YSMKHLKD
-110 WMKPEKRKTNK
+110 WMKPENRKTNK
-121 PMNFLGGKSQVRHF
+121 PMNLLGGKGQVRYF

-171 SEFVP
+171 SEYVP

-182 AEVVPQ
+182 AEVVPK
-188 YFSKDEVAVVTGGAE
+188 YFETDEVAVVTGGAE
-203 ISQCFAELPFDHLLF
+203 TSRNFAELPFDHLLF
-218 TGSTNIGAKVMQSAS
+218 TGSTRVGSQVMQSAS

-269 LNGGQLCLSPDYVV
+269 LNGGQLCLSPDYVL
-283 VPHEL
+283 VPKEL
-288 EELLIARVVQEAE
+288 EERLISRIKHEVE

-307 TENEDYAGVI
+307 TENSDYAGVFD
-317 NEKHFARLQNYIDD
+317 ERHFARLQDYIDD

-341 VGADKTRASADNRRM
+341 VGADETRASKDNRRM
-356 PLHILQNVKEDM
+356 PLHILQDVNENMKVM
-368 LVLHEEIFGPIL
+368 HEEIFGPVL
-380 PVMTYSDVAE
+380 PIMSYADIAE
-390 VPDMIKPRQNPL
+390 VPDQIEPRRNPL

-408 KDKREQEYLLSHVQ
+408 KDKDEQEYLLSHVQ

-439 LPFGGIGS
+439 LPFGGFGA

-459 RSMSHARAIYS
+459 RNMSHPRAIYR

-481 ARPPFGN
+481 ARPPFGE
-488 KFRKNITKILG
+488 KFRKRISKVLG
-499 SI
+499 VI

>member
-1 MSQPITKYINQR
+1 MNIAQHDKA
-13 KIMSTVENEDVTK
+13 TK
-26 LDTQNLEALVTL
+26 LDTQNLQALL
-38 QRREFQSEGEVT
+38 EQQRSAFRAEGDVT
-50 YATRIDRLKRLK
+50 YSTRIDRLKRLK

-73 ETTKR
+73 TTTKR
-78 EFGGARSY
+78 EFNGARSY

-94 AGKVEAID
+94 ASKVEAID

-110 WMKPEKRKTNK
+110 WMKPEKRRTNK
-121 PMNFLGGKSQVRHF
+121 PMNLLRGKSEVRYF

-182 AEVVPQ
+182 ANVVPK
-188 YFSKDEVAVVTGGAE
+188 YFSKDEVAVVTGGAD
-203 ISQCFAELPFDHLLF
+203 ISQEFAELPFDHLLF
-218 TGSTNIGAKVMQSAS
+218 TGSTRVGAQVMQSAS

-262 RLTFGKL
+262 RLTFGKM
-269 LNGGQLCLSPDYVV
+269 LNGGQLCLSPDYVL
-283 VPHEL
+283 VPSEL
-288 EELLIARVVQEAE
+288 EEALIARVSQEVQA
-301 SMYPNI
+301 MYPNI
-307 TENEDYAGVI
+307 CENTDYAGII
-317 NEKHFARLQNYIDD
+317 NEKHFARLHNYIDD

-341 VGADKTRASADNRRM
+341 VGANKTRASENNRRM
-356 PLHILQNVKEDM
+356 PLHILQNVNEDM
-368 LVLHEEIFGPIL
+368 LVMHEEIFGPVL
-380 PVMTYSDVAE
+380 PIMTYADIAE
-390 VPDMIKPRQNPL
+390 VPDKIEPRRNPL

-408 KDKREQEYLLSHVQ
+408 KDKTEQEYLLNHVQ

-439 LPFGGIGS
+439 LPFGGIGA

-459 RSMSHARAIYS
+459 TNMSHSRAIYS

-481 ARPPFGN
+481 ARPPFGD
-488 KFRKNITKILG
+488 KFRKNISKILG
-499 SI
+499 AI

>member
-1 MSQPITKYINQR
+1 MSIAEHDN
-13 KIMSTVENEDVTK
+13 VTK
-26 LDTQNLEALVTL
+26 LEIQNLTALLKL
-38 QRREFQSEGEVT
+38 QRSKFRAEGEVT

-62 ALIVENKTEFA
+62 ALIIENKTEFA
-73 ETTKR
+73 KTTKR

-94 AGKVEAID
+94 ASKVEAID

-182 AEVVPQ
+182 ADVIPK
-188 YFSKDEVAVVTGGAE
+188 YFSEDEVAVVTGGAA
-203 ISQCFAELPFDHLLF
+203 ISQRFAELPFDHLLF
-218 TGSTNIGAKVMQSAS
+218 TGSTRVGAQVMQSAA

-283 VPHEL
+283 VPKEL
-288 EELLIARVVQEAE
+288 EEQLIARVIHETE

-317 NEKHFARLQNYIDD
+317 NERHFARLQNYIDD

-341 VGADKTRASADNRRM
+341 VGADKTRASKDNRRM
-356 PLHILQNVKEDM
+356 PLHILQNVNEDM
-368 LVLHEEIFGPIL
+368 LVMHEEIFGPVL
-380 PVMTYSDVAE
+380 PVMAYSDVAE
-390 VPDMIKPRQNPL
+390 VPDMIEPRRNPL

-408 KDKREQEYLLSHVQ
+408 KDKREQEYLLTHVP
-422 SGGVCI
+422 SGGVCV

-439 LPFGGIGS
+439 LPFGGVGA

-459 RSMSHARAIYS
+459 RSLSHARAIYS
-470 QTMIDVLPIIG
+470 QTMIDVLPIVG
-481 ARPPFGN
+481 ARPPFGE
-488 KFRKNITKILG
+488 KFRKNISKVLG

>member
-1 MSQPITKYINQR
+1 MSIAEHDN
-13 KIMSTVENEDVTK
+13 VTK
-26 LDTQNLEALVTL
+26 LEIQNLTALLKL
-38 QRREFQSEGEVT
+38 QRSKFRAEGEVT

-62 ALIVENKTEFA
+62 ALIIENKTEFA
-73 ETTKR
+73 KTTKR

-94 AGKVEAID
+94 ASKVEAID

-121 PMNFLGGKSQVRHF
+121 PMNFLGGKSEVRHF

-182 AEVVPQ
+182 AEVVPK
-188 YFSKDEVAVVTGGAE
+188 YFSEDEVAVVTGGTD
-203 ISQCFAELPFDHLLF
+203 ISQRFAELPFDHLLF
-218 TGSTNIGAKVMQSAS
+218 TGSSNIGAKVMQSAS

-283 VPHEL
+283 VPKEL
-288 EELLIARVVQEAE
+288 EEQLIARVIHETE

-317 NEKHFARLQNYIDD
+317 NERHFARLQNYIDD

-341 VGADKTRASADNRRM
+341 VGADKTRASKDNRRM
-356 PLHILQNVKEDM
+356 PLHILQNVNEDM
-368 LVLHEEIFGPIL
+368 LVMHEEIFGPVL

-390 VPDMIKPRQNPL
+390 VPDMIEPRRNPL

-408 KDKREQEYLLSHVQ
+408 KDKREQEYLLTHVP
-422 SGGVCI
+422 SGGVCV

-439 LPFGGIGS
+439 LPFGGVGA

-459 RSMSHARAIYS
+459 RSLSHARAIYS
-470 QTMIDVLPIIG
+470 QTMIDVLPIVG
-481 ARPPFGN
+481 ARPPFGE
-488 KFRKNITKILG
+488 KFRKNISKVLG